1 MMEHGFVR
9 VVKEAGLRSAGS
21 HLVGSIPTA
30 RITRMSEWL
39 RRQIQDLLRK
49 LMGSNPISCT
59 PPPAVVAQWQST
71 RFVQSEDLLRTHNQ
85 R

>member
-21 HLVGSIPTA
+21 HLVGSTPTA

-59 PPPAVVAQWQST
+59 LAVVAQWQST
-71 RFVQSEDLLRTHNQ
+71 RFVQSEDLLRNHNQ